1 MLYWGILFS
10 AFIVGYISQ
19 YKAVYSSI
27 VVLNY
32 KLCDSRSIHYFPFLV
47 FLFLPITKKSQLD
60 FRYIRDKETEIY
72 FLIDK
77 IKSL

>member
-1 MLYWGILFS
+1 MSCLCS
-10 AFIVGYISQ
+10 P
-19 YKAVYSSI
+19 SSI
-27 VVLNY
+27 FRRKEKQLLITLVIDDK
-32 KLCDSRSIHYFPFLV
+32 KLKVEANASIFSF
-47 FLFLPITKKSQLD
+47 FILPVTKKSQLD

>member
-1 MLYWGILFS
+1 MSRLCS
-10 AFIVGYISQ
+10 P
-19 YKAVYSSI
+19 SSI
-27 VVLNY
+27 FRRKEKQLLIILVIEDK
-32 KLCDSRSIHYFPFLV
+32 KLKVEADVSTFS
-47 FLFLPITKKSQLD
+47 FLFLPVTKKSQLD

>member
-1 MLYWGILFS
+1 MIKNKKFRQPL
-10 AFIVGYISQ
+10 Q
-19 YKAVYSSI
+19 
-27 VVLNY
+27 
-32 KLCDSRSIHYFPFLV
+32 FLV

>member
-1 MLYWGILFS
+1 MLSL
-10 AFIVGYISQ
+10 
-19 YKAVYSSI
+19 
-27 VVLNY
+27 L
-32 KLCDSRSIHYFPFLV
+32 
-47 FLFLPITKKSQLD
+47 KKSQLD

>member
-1 MLYWGILFS
+1 M
-10 AFIVGYISQ
+10 SQ
-19 YKAVYSSI
+19 
-27 VVLNY
+27 L
-32 KLCDSRSIHYFPFLV
+32 LV
-47 FLFLPITKKSQLD
+47 FVFLPIKNKSQLD

>member
-1 MLYWGILFS
+1 MSRLRSPSSIFRRKEKQLLIILVIEDIKLKVEAIAS
-10 AFIVGYISQ
+10 AFS
-19 YKAVYSSI
+19 
-27 VVLNY
+27 
-32 KLCDSRSIHYFPFLV
+32 
-47 FLFLPITKKSQLD
+47 FLFLSITKKSQLD